1 MQLNTLS
8 MVHEFLRRHVHPGAF
23 CIDATA
29 GKGRDT
35 ALLCRLA
42 GETGRVLAFDI
53 QEDAV
58 QQTRALLT
66 QEGLHAEVLLES
78 HTEMARYA
86 EDNSV
91 DCIVFNFGR
100 LPGGDPHIFTKSDT
114 SVAAIEASLRI
125 LRPGGVMAIALY
137 YGGENGYE
145 ERDAVLQHL
154 ETLDDRR
161 FSVLAC
167 HWSNRRSDPPMP
179 IFIWKER

>member
-1 MQLNTLS
+1 MQLNTLH
-8 MVHEFLRRHVHPGAF
+8 MVHEFLRRHVAPGAF

-58 QQTRALLT
+58 HQTRALLA
-66 QEGLHAEVLLES
+66 QERLRAEVLLDS
-78 HTEMARYA
+78 HANMAHYV
-86 EDNSV
+86 EENTV

-114 SVAAIEASLRI
+114 SVAAIDAGLRI

-145 ERDAVLQHL
+145 ERDAILQHL
-154 ETLDDRR
+154 KTLDDRI
-161 FSVLAC
+161 FSVLTC

-179 IFIWKER
+179 IFIWKEH